1 MSSARNIL
9 LLAAENGA
17 LPHGKVG
24 GVGDVMRELPIA
36 LARRGLEP
44 VVLTPAYGLL
54 DEFPDTKQIA
64 SVNVGFGGVAES
76 VDLYEIPLDP
86 DTGVRHCVL
95 DHACFQPN
103 GPGIIYCDDGD
114 DAPFE
119 TDGGKFAFF
128 CAAAAA
134 AICEGALEAPD
145 VVHLH
150 DWPAALFLAL
160 REFDP
165 VLSPLKKIRTVYT
178 IHNLALQ
185 GVRPLD
191 GYDSSLHA
199 WFPHLTF
206 ETETVADPRWEDCVN
221 PMAAAIRLAD
231 GVNTVSSVYAE
242 EITRPSAP
250 ERGYSGGEGLEED
263 LGKAQSEGRLAGILN
278 GCEYPEQPAPAPEWS
293 RVVEVMQSE
302 LMRWQGE
309 QGEIRAHAR
318 ATERLD
324 TLSSRRPGILL
335 TSIGRIATQ
344 KVQLLREEAGEGGSA
359 LATLL
364 ESLGDD
370 AWFIML
376 GTGDPDC
383 EAFLAD
389 HAAVHPN
396 FLYLQGYSDELS
408 DLLYR
413 AGDLFLMPSQFEPCG
428 ISQMI
433 AMRAGQPCVVHGV
446 GGLKETVEDDVTGFT
461 FGGDTPRMQ
470 AASFLDRVREALELR
485 RSSPERWE
493 KICRAAAAARFDWDA
508 SAAKYEQVLYESGHA

>member
-24 GVGDVMRELPIA
+24 GVGDVMRELPAA
-36 LARRGLEP
+36 LARRGLNP

-54 DEFPDTKQIA
+54 AEFPEARPAA
-64 SVNVGFGGVAES
+64 SVNVEFGGATES
-76 VDLYEIPLDP
+76 AMLCEIPLDP
-86 DTGVRHCVL
+86 GTGVRHCVL
-95 DHACFQPN
+95 DHARFQPR
-103 GPGIIYCDDGD
+103 GPGLVYCDDGD

-134 AICEGALEAPD
+134 AICEGALEEPD
-145 VVHLH
+145 LVHLH
-150 DWPAALFLAL
+150 DWPAALFTVL

-165 VLSPLKKIRTVYT
+165 AFSSLKEIRTVYT

-185 GVRPLD
+185 GIRPMD
-191 GYDSSLHA
+191 GHASSLRV
-199 WFPHLTF
+199 WFPNLDF
-206 ETETVADPRWEDCVN
+206 ETETVADPRWPNCVN

-263 LGKAQSEGRLAGILN
+263 LKEAQSKGRLAGILN
-278 GCEYPEQPAPAPEWS
+278 GCEYPAQPASVPEWA
-293 RVVEVMQSE
+293 RLVKVMQSE
-302 LMRWQGE
+302 LARWQG
-309 QGEIRAHAR
+309 GEEAIRSHVLAA
-318 ATERLD
+318 ERLA
-324 TLSSRRPGILL
+324 TLSPQRPGTLL
-335 TSIGRIATQ
+335 TSIGRITTQ

-364 ESLGDD
+364 QSLDDD
-370 AWFIML
+370 AWFVML
-376 GTGDPDC
+376 GTGDPGC

-389 HAAVHPN
+389 HAATHPN

-428 ISQMI
+428 ISQML

-446 GGLKETVEDDVTGFT
+446 GGLKETVEDDVTGFV
-461 FGGDTPRMQ
+461 FDGETPRAQ
-470 AASFLDRVREALELR
+470 AGRFVERTLQALELR
-485 RSSPERWE
+485 RSSPEQWE
-493 KICRAAAAARFDWDA
+493 KMCRAAAAARFDWDA
-508 SAAKYEQVLYESGHA
+508 SAAQYEQVLYEAGNA